1 MREPVVSPRDP
12 LPIGST
18 PLVDEHLSSERVQ
31 IVHGG
36 SGSDLP
42 RPDTLARTQGQG

>member
-1 MREPVVSPRDP
+1 MREPVVSSRDP
-12 LPIGST
+12 VPIGST
-18 PLVDEHLSSERVQ
+18 PQLDEHFSTERVQ